1 MSNDRETVDT
11 SKCLPGTE
19 SFNVSELILFFK
31 IQRKTSQGG
40 EGSVRPTQLKRPHAL
55 SAVSEKN
62 GLLLL
67 EARHEK
73 SCKKRVT
80 KHYLLP
86 SYSPFFLL

>member
-1 MSNDRETVDT
+1 LNYKKTGEKLIQSEKNEIWLLWLMSNDRETVDT

-55 SAVSEKN
+55 SAVS
-62 GLLLL
+62 
-67 EARHEK
+67 
-73 SCKKRVT
+73 
-80 KHYLLP
+80 
-86 SYSPFFLL
+86 